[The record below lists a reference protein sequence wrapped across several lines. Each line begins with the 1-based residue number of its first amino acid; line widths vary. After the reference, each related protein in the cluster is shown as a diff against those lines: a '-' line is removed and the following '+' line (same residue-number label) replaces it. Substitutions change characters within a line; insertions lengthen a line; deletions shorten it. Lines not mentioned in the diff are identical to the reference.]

1 MSDKIREKYKNTY
14 SEIEP
19 RAEFLEKL
27 TQTLENEQAKQKRS
41 KINMIKPIV
50 SAAACFA
57 IVAGAAVM
65 ISNSNLLSKPENS
78 ESDIDNDAVSS
89 SRLQSDID
97 NYGESLSISGLPI
110 KIDDWNSE
118 DMTAVECAEFMQS
131 MLAGD
136 ELSYILVNDTNIFKD
151 ADELNDDEID
161 ELVNM
166 FSDCEETDRTEYQED
181 DKVYYMAVFDD
192 GLIIKFNVAKDE
204 YIEIPMKEIY
214 LKIN

>member
-14 SEIEP
+14 SEIGP
-19 RAEFLEKL
+19 RTEFLESL

-41 KINMIKPIV
+41 KINMLKPV
-50 SAAACFA
+50 LSAAACFA

-65 ISNSNLLSKPENS
+65 ISNSSLLSKPEDS

-89 SRLQSDID
+89 SQLQSNID

-110 KIDDWNSE
+110 KIDDWNSDE
-118 DMTAVECAEFMQS
+118 MTAVECAEYMES

-136 ELSYILVNDTNIFKD
+136 ELSYILVNDANVFTY

-161 ELVNM
+161 ELVDM
-166 FSDCEETDRTEYQED
+166 FSDCDETDKTEYKED
-181 DKVYYMAVFDD
+181 DKAYYMAVFND

-204 YIEIPMKEIY
+204 YIEIPLKGIY